1 MYKIP
6 FLIYAVMNGK
16 ELLHK
21 IETVRDPGWTVD
33 CIDLSYTSRC
43 EVFVPPKSERI
54 ACKTLEALSGDTV
67 TVDCHGR
74 YE

>member
-1 MYKIP
+1 MA
-6 FLIYAVMNGK
+6 LVVYAVMNGK

-33 CIDLSYTSRC
+33 CIDISYTSRC